1 MRHFSKINTASV
13 TVLILNSWVV
23 ANAAKRS
30 TSDPVTTQAEGA
42 PVLWREPVDIASR
55 NLYYGPGGATHVP
68 SGSFTFEREDMN
80 GSNPKF
86 DVADQDS
93 VEWRVKLGEEARPEV
108 VASRLIWAVG
118 YFANEDYFMPV
129 LHVQNMLRLKR
140 GQNLVSPDGTVHNV
154 RLKRHLKGHKKIGM
168 WSWANN
174 PFTNT
179 RELYGLRVLMAVINN
194 WDLKDS
200 NNSIYQTRGD
210 HPEQQYVVSDLGSS
224 FGSAGLNWFEKGNLE
239 DYSRS
244 KLIAKRSPEFIDF
257 NVPSAP
263 RVNVFINVAETV
275 RRLKL
280 CWLGHHIPVADVR
293 WIASLLAQLSPEQIR
308 DAFRAANYSPGQVE
322 TYSRVLEQRI
332 AALGQL

>member
-1 MRHFSKINTASV
+1 
-13 TVLILNSWVV
+13 
-23 ANAAKRS
+23 
-30 TSDPVTTQAEGA
+30 
-42 PVLWREPVDIASR
+42 
-55 NLYYGPGGATHVP
+55 
-68 SGSFTFEREDMN
+68 
-80 GSNPKF
+80 
-86 DVADQDS
+86 
-93 VEWRVKLGEEARPEV
+93 
-108 VASRLIWAVG
+108 
-118 YFANEDYFMPV
+118 
-129 LHVQNMLRLKR
+129 MLRLKR